1 MAVTRE
7 VNPRFDGQILPAVEI
22 FDVTGQPVLAAG
34 EKVWQG
40 TIAILDAGKVKA
52 LPSSGTPTAGSVLLG
67 IAADT
72 YDNSGVGAVDVQ
84 KKMCF
89 LRGEFWIPA
98 KSGDAC
104 GATELMKPAGGFL
117 GDNFTV
123 QKTTP
128 GANALTVKV
137 TGVKLLE
144 TKVVIS

>member
-1 MAVTRE
+1 MASTRE
-7 VNPRFDGQILPAVEI
+7 TNPRYDAIGLPAIEI

-34 EKVWQG
+34 EKVYQG
-40 TIAILDAGKVKA
+40 TIAIIDAGKVKA

-67 IAADT
+67 IAKDT
-72 YDNSGVGAVDVQ
+72 YDNSAAGAVDVL

-98 KSGDAC
+98 KLADPCA
-104 GATELMKPAGGFL
+104 ATELMKVAGYL

-128 GANALTVKV
+128 GANALVVKV
-137 TGVKLLE
+137 VGVKTTE
-144 TKVVIS
+144 TKVLIS